1 MTNAAYDLSR
11 FDTEVNTGKEKQPVK
26 MEVVRPAVKRGAV
39 AKGLIFSMFVVAV
52 CCAMLFSMVR
62 INELS
67 NQVAY
72 ETEVLNKLKSEGVV
86 LETRLDSEMSL
97 ANVEDYAVN
106 VLGMQKIETSQMEC
120 INIKT
125 ENVISKTE
133 SDEIFFA
140 FLSNAVSG
148 LMEYLKF

>member
-11 FDTEVNTGKEKQPVK
+11 FDTEVNKVEQPK
-26 MEVVRPAVKRGAV
+26 TAKLEVVRPAVKRGAA
-39 AKGLIFSMFVVAV
+39 AKGMILAMFVVAV

-67 NQVAY
+67 NQVTY

-97 ANVEDYAVN
+97 ANVEDYAIN
-106 VLGMQKIETSQMEC
+106 VLGMQKIETSQMQC
-120 INIKT
+120 ITVQTDNVITKT
-125 ENVISKTE
+125 ENNE
-133 SDEIFFA
+133 SIFDA
-140 FLSNAVSG
+140 LSNAVSG